1 MFLLRG
7 VVQHYDWGD
16 PHFIPSFLGVPDD
29 GQPWA
34 ELWFGTH
41 PNGPA
46 DALIDTTWKP
56 LKDVVGDLNVLVK
69 ILSAKLPLSLQTH
82 PSRARAQHGYELE
95 NSRGIPLTDP
105 TRIYKDTGDKPEMLI
120 ALTDFEALCGFA
132 PITES
137 LALLRTLGW
146 TNESTRLEIDGIA
159 GYLRWAYAQ
168 PSPPSMDNAPRWLQ
182 HIATQYPGDRSLR
195 VAPLLNFVSLSPGEA
210 IALPAGNLHAYLR
223 GSAVEVMSSS
233 DNVIRAGFTA
243 KHVDVDELLDALDTS
258 ELPHPKVRTSDSSL
272 GKHYDSPID
281 AFSVDVVSVVNSAV
295 VTADPRHRILVCT
308 SGNVGEL
315 RRGEAALL
323 PGGESVALTGSGTVY
338 VCAGR

>member
-46 DALIDTTWKP
+46 DALIDTSWKP
-56 LKDVVGDLNVLVK
+56 LNDVVGDLDVLVK
-69 ILSAKLPLSLQTH
+69 ILSAQRPLSLQTH
-82 PSRARAQHGYELE
+82 PSRARAQEGYARE
-95 NSRGIPLTDP
+95 NARGIPLADP
-105 TRIYKDTGDKPEMLI
+105 SRIYKDTGDKPEMLI
-120 ALTDFEALCGFA
+120 AITDFEALCGFA
-132 PITES
+132 PISES
-137 LALLRTLGW
+137 LAMLRTLGW
-146 TNESTRLEIDGIA
+146 TNELTQLEGDGIA

-168 PSPPSMDNAPRWLQ
+168 TSPPSMDNAPQWLQ
-182 HIATQYPGDRSLR
+182 RIASQYPSDRSLR
-195 VAPLLNFVSLSPGEA
+195 VAPLLNFVQLSAGEA

-233 DNVIRAGFTA
+233 DNVIRAGFTS
-243 KHVDVDELLDALDTS
+243 KHVDVDELLEALDTS
-258 ELPHPKVRTSDSSL
+258 ELPHPKVPTSASSL
-272 GKHYDSPID
+272 GRHYDCQID
-281 AFSVDVVSVVNSAV
+281 AFSVDVVEVVGSTEIPV
-295 VTADPRHRILVCT
+295 DSRHRILVCT

-315 RRGEAALL
+315 RRGEVALL
-323 PGGESVALTGSGTVY
+323 ARDESVTLSGSGTVY